1 MLTTVVFD
9 ADETLLDLRPAV
21 TGGLVAVLDEMRRL
35 APAAA
40 AKVSLAELES
50 DWGAVFGELKAAPV
64 AEIRRAALAR
74 SLARAGLDDHL
85 DDAAAL
91 FFARRFALTRPFSD
105 VPPALAALRGRY
117 TLGFATN
124 GNSRT
129 ERCGLAGE
137 FAFEVYAHENG
148 LPKKPA
154 PEFFAAVVAAAGVP
168 AEQIVYVGDSWEHDV
183 VAPQRAGLRSVWL
196 NRQGLPRPVGCTPDA
211 EVSSLAELSIA
222 LADLHVGVGGLRV
235 GAGGVGTDEAG
246 ASGVGVG
253 AGVGDVRSVG
263 VGGVGVGGVGVGLG
277 GVGVGGAGVG
287 GAAVELGG

>member
-1 MLTTVVFD
+1 MLGGPRSAVGETVGSVLTTVVFD

-35 APAAA
+35 TPAAA
-40 AKVSLAELES
+40 EVTLAELES
-50 DWGAVFGELKAAPV
+50 DWGAVFGEMKAAPV
-64 AEIRRAALAR
+64 TEIRRAALAR

-85 DDAAAL
+85 DEAAAL
-91 FFARRFALTRPFSD
+91 FFARRFALTRPFPD
-105 VPPALAALRGRY
+105 VPPALATLRDRY

-168 AEQIVYVGDSWEHDV
+168 AEQVVYVGDSWEHDV

-196 NRQGLPRPVGCTPDA
+196 NRQGLPRPAGCTPDA
-211 EVSSLAELSIA
+211 EVSSLAELPIA
-222 LADLHVGVGGLRV
+222 LARLHA
-235 GAGGVGTDEAG
+235 GAGGVGAVE
-246 ASGVGVG
+246 S
-253 AGVGDVRSVG
+253 G
-263 VGGVGVGGVGVGLG
+263 VGGVGVG
-277 GVGVGGAGVG
+277 VGGSD
-287 GAAVELGG
+287 VELGG